1 MDHLFDNDEVDDVIE
16 NIKKETWKDF
26 DRIRK

>member
-16 NIKKETWKDF
+16 KIKKETWKDF